1 MRLIVFDCDGTLV
14 DSQQAIVSAT
24 SEAFEVVGVGVP
36 SREDILSA
44 VGLPIEV
51 AMRRHAP
58 EADDTQIDEILTLYR
73 AAHIR
78 LSQQSDR
85 GQVLFDGMKEIIE
98 MLGAEPDTRL
108 GIVTMKSRR
117 GLNRV
122 VDAYGIRE
130 YFSTLKSADDGPGKP
145 APDLLLDAMAECDV
159 TAAQTVMIGD
169 TSFDMIMAKAAN
181 AYAIGVGWGY
191 QSVEEVVEAG
201 ADAVA
206 EQPEKLVELLKTCRR
221 MVKRF
226 YTSVKTG
233 QTEAGYFVALDD
245 RRLKTPANATL
256 ICRPSIG
263 SSPCRG
269 MGCTGRRNFA
279 GFYAVNATGR
289 HGG

>member
-24 SEAFEVVGVGVP
+24 SEAFEVVGVAVP
-36 SREDILSA
+36 TREDILSA

-130 YFSTLKSADDGPGKP
+130 YFATLKSADDGPGKP

-206 EQPEKLVELLKTCRR
+206 EQPEKLVELLKN
-221 MVKRF
+221 
-226 YTSVKTG
+226 
-233 QTEAGYFVALDD
+233 L
-245 RRLKTPANATL
+245 PAD
-256 ICRPSIG
+256 G
-263 SSPCRG
+263 
-269 MGCTGRRNFA
+269 
-279 GFYAVNATGR
+279 
-289 HGG
+289 